1 MGSLRHPFALW
12 LAHLPGAEPSK
23 AKVPVLSVQRGG
35 IVVDTDWLTPW
46 IIEFG
51 DKITQFLM
59 NFSRRLA
66 STMPRRGFLDL
77 FPEFPGSLTAARE
90 AVGLPCLVRSPQA

>member
-1 MGSLRHPFALW
+1 MAFFFSSK
-12 LAHLPGAEPSK
+12 LAIPCAVKNLA
-23 AKVPVLSVQRGG
+23 AF
-35 IVVDTDWLTPW
+35 LTPLSCTRASALVKNVSY
-46 IIEFG
+46 IFG
-51 DKITQFLM
+51 PKEM

-66 STMPRRGFLDL
+66 STRPRRGFLDL